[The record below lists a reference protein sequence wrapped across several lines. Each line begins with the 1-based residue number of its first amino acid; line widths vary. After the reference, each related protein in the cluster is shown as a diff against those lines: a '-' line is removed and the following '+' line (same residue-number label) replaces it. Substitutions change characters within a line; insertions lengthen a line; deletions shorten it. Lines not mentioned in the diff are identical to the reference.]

1 MNDTLGDMRRLR
13 NLIIITNSYTE
24 CVATPVD
31 YRVWKACRKVNPKLR
46 VHLVTE
52 GKHKKEITFQ
62 HRAPVKSIVYDTPYT
77 QVVEGLSKSWIDK
90 SSKTNFFKASTYAI
104 NLAVDEYGTD
114 LEVYAHKRL
123 PRFHMA
129 KSFHERPDSA
139 YVYLVRKCPYVHT
152 LVSGT
157 QYKRTLTGEYVGNC
171 FTDDTGED
179 IVLHSATSRVHR

>member
-77 QVVEGLSKSWIDK
+77 QVGPRAGWTIVLKQFSL
-90 SSKTNFFKASTYAI
+90 KASTYAI

-157 QYKRTLTGEYVGNC
+157 QYEKTLTGEYLGNC

>member
-1 MNDTLGDMRRLR
+1 MTCQRAGWTKV
-13 NLIIITNSYTE
+13 LIQFS
-24 CVATPVD
+24 
-31 YRVWKACRKVNPKLR
+31 L
-46 VHLVTE
+46 
-52 GKHKKEITFQ
+52 
-62 HRAPVKSIVYDTPYT
+62 
-77 QVVEGLSKSWIDK
+77 
-90 SSKTNFFKASTYAI
+90 KASTYAI

-157 QYKRTLTGEYVGNC
+157 QCNRTYLVKMWEIA